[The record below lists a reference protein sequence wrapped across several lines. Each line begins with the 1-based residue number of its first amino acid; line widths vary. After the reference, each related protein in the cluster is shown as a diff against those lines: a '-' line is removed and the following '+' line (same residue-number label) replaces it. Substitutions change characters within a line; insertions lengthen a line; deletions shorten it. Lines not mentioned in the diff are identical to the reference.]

1 MKKSKKITAAILSA
15 AILIFT
21 AGCSGGSDNLDFGEP
36 TDHYTQETEELP
48 QIVYGEP
55 AIGGNS
61 ILSQDTQGDLTAT
74 LELLKITGLPDGSEE
89 NNYYCGQY
97 LVVRIKDDKSGISA
111 ANTLPENSNPAHKVE
126 TFTADGKMRI
136 SADCSA
142 DSIELLTIEDKG
154 KTECVL
160 KVEYVQGPDRRIA
173 AFASCD
179 MSKYG
184 ENGGRLKW
192 YEIVYFDS
200 PEYTCQEC
208 MVSEDFAY
216 KGGNKFADGH
226 LEQEYE
232 FDTEALRVNINSMDD
247 SDIVFGEPEIGK
259 HSILSQCTLGDYH
272 AAVEIHNIVSMPQD
286 NSDRLYWGERLYV
299 KLSVKDRVIAR
310 GSIPN
315 GFVGGGAVW
324 INSSGIQEEC
334 TGEGATRI
342 FQVEQNGKTHY
353 VLMQYLR
360 YDEETDA
367 VGVIFGCFDPEVY
380 DQFRATEGFDA
391 IFPPIWYSI
400 SGTETILGKYIGLP
414 VSEAFEYV
422 GDGIFRDSVYGYEF
436 EIDCE
441 NYSGN
446 VRLLQE

>member
-1 MKKSKKITAAILSA
+1 MKKSEKITAAVLSA
-15 AILIFT
+15 AILILT
-21 AGCSGGSDNLDFGEP
+21 SGCSDGSDNIDFGEP
-36 TDHYTQETEELP
+36 TDYTQETEELP
-48 QIVYGEP
+48 QTVYGEP
-55 AIGGNS
+55 VIGGNS

-74 LELLKITGLPDGSEE
+74 LELLKITGLPDGSED

-97 LVVRIKDDKSGISA
+97 LVVRIKDGKSGISA
-111 ANTLPENSNPAHKVE
+111 ANTLPENNNPAYKE
-126 TFTADGKMRI
+126 KTFTADGKMRI

-142 DSIELLTIEDKG
+142 DSIELLTVENNG
-154 KTECVL
+154 KTEYVL
-160 KVEYVQGPDRRIA
+160 KAEYVQGPDRRIA

-179 MSKYG
+179 MSEYG

-192 YEIVYFDS
+192 YEIVYYDR

-232 FDTEALRVNINSMDD
+232 FDTEALRVNISVMDD

-286 NSDRLYWGERLYV
+286 NSDRLYWGERRLIKLYV
-299 KLSVKDRVIAR
+299 KDRIIAS
-310 GSIPN
+310 GNIPN
-315 GFVGGGAVW
+315 AFVSGGGIW

-353 VLMQYLR
+353 VLMQYVF
-360 YDEETDA
+360 YDKENDA
-367 VGVIFGCFDPEVY
+367 VDAKFACFDPEFY
-380 DQFRATEGFDA
+380 DEYMEEDGY
-391 IFPPIWYSI
+391 PYLMWYSF
-400 SGTETILGKYIGLP
+400 SGSDEILRKHIGLP

-422 GDGIFRDSVYGYEF
+422 GGGIFRDSVYGYEF
-436 EIDCE
+436 EMDCE

>member
-1 MKKSKKITAAILSA
+1 MKKSKKITAAILSS

-97 LVVRIKDDKSGISA
+97 LVVRIKDGKSGISA
-111 ANTLPENSNPAHKVE
+111 ANTLPENDSLSFKNE

-142 DSIELLTIEDKG
+142 DSIELLTVEDKG

-184 ENGGRLKW
+184 ENGGGRLKW
-192 YEIVYFDS
+192 YEIVYYGNTDNA
-200 PEYTCQEC
+200 CGEC
-208 MVSEDFAY
+208 MVSEDFTY

-226 LEQEYE
+226 LEKVYE
-232 FDTEALRVNINSMDD
+232 FDTQALRVNISSMED
-247 SDIVFGEPEIGK
+247 SDIVFDEPEIGK

-286 NSDRLYWGERLYV
+286 NSYGCYCGESLFV
-299 KLSVKDRVIAR
+299 KLCVKDRIIAR
-310 GSIPN
+310 GYVPN
-315 GFVGGGAVW
+315 GFVGGGDIW
-324 INSSGIQEEC
+324 INSVGIHKEC

-342 FQVEQNGKTHY
+342 FEVEQKGKTHY
-353 VLMQYLR
+353 ILMQYSF
-360 YDEETDA
+360 YYEETD
-367 VGVIFGCFDPEVY
+367 VIEAAFACFDPEFY
-380 DQFRATEGFDA
+380 DEYMEEEQGYGEVHS
-391 IFPPIWYSI
+391 PKWYSF
-400 SGTETILGKYIGLP
+400 SGTWGVRIP
-414 VSEAFEYV
+414 VSEEFEYV
-422 GDGIFRDSVYGYEF
+422 GDGIFRDSFYGYEI
-436 EIDCE
+436 EVDCE
-441 NYSGN
+441 NYSGE
-446 VRLLQE
+446 VRSIQE